1 MSNSYT
7 VSSAWVKMI
16 VDSLEHYGLDSKAL
30 CCKTGIEYDDLN
42 APDIRICQNRV
53 SALWQAAEEKSGNPA
68 IGLSVAR
75 PASISALDAF
85 VYVFM
90 SCESLK
96 EAFNQLIR
104 FRHTLSDNIDIDFI
118 RRKDRYWLTFNLSS
132 KNPVPKQIY
141 DSLLAASFA
150 LSKAA
155 TFGKA
160 LPAEVH
166 FTHATPEDRSIYEK
180 VFDCP
185 IHFDQKENAV
195 IFRVLDIE
203 EPLLTANKR
212 IAEQH
217 HKALLQEL
225 NPIVKQ
231 VRAQLMEDLGNGMPS
246 VDDMAARFDM
256 PQRTFQRRLTKE
268 GWNYRDLV
276 DDVRKTLAKRYVC
289 DEKYDSQEIIRML
302 EFTEHTTFIRAFK
315 RWYNCAPSDYRKSI
329 FLKHDS
335 QDNN

>member
-16 VDSLEHYGLDSKAL
+16 VDSWEHYGLDSKAL

-104 FRHTLSDNIDIDFI
+104 FRHNLADNLGIEMI
-118 RRKDRYWLTFNLSS
+118 RRGNKYWVTHNLSS
-132 KNPVPKQIY
+132 KKPVSIQVNDAMIG
-141 DSLLAASFA
+141 ACVA
-150 LSKAA
+150 LSKWA
-155 TFGKA
+155 TLGKV
-160 LPAEVH
+160 LPAAVH
-166 FTHATPEDRSIYEK
+166 FTQASPENRVIYDN

-185 IHFDQKENAV
+185 IHFNQDENAV
-195 IFRVLDIE
+195 IFRVLDVE

-212 IAEQH
+212 VAEQH
-217 HKALLQEL
+217 QQVLLQVL

-231 VRAQLMEDLGNGMPS
+231 VREQLMEELGNGMPS

-256 PQRTFQRRLTKE
+256 SQRTFQRRLTKE

-276 DDVRKTLAKRYVC
+276 DDVRKILAKRYVC
-289 DEKYDSQEIIRML
+289 GDKYNAQEIIRML

-315 RWYNCAPSDYRKSI
+315 RWYQYTPTQYKR
-329 FLKHDS
+329 LLS
-335 QDNN
+335 QGKNART